1 MEEWDKYNKKNEIM
15 TRDLMG
21 ISQELSIELR
31 YILAR
36 RETVEIAFLIS
47 LMVAF

>member
-1 MEEWDKYNKKNEIM
+1 MEQWDKCNKKNEIM

-21 ISQELSIELR
+21 TSQELSIELR

>member
-1 MEEWDKYNKKNEIM
+1 MEEWDRYNNKNEIM

-31 YILAR
+31 YIAR